1 MYISSLLSL
10 GLVVFQETHVFQEFY
25 YEMLTPWIHF
35 IPIQTDLSDLCE
47 KVLWA
52 KNNEEKSHQIG
63 ENARS
68 FICDKLGLQDID
80 LYVAKL
86 IHRTGEL
93 VSQG

>member
-1 MYISSLLSL
+1 M
-10 GLVVFQETHVFQEFY
+10 
-25 YEMLTPWIHF
+25 
-35 IPIQTDLSDLCE
+35 SDLCE

-63 ENARS
+63 ESARS
-68 FICDKLGLQDID
+68 FIRDKLGLQDVD